1 MNLVSSAK
9 AAFVSA
15 LLAGLLGFVSIHSA
29 SAQEV
34 SEEHLKAARAAVAA
48 SASTTSLDN
57 ILPEIGE
64 KAKQQLITNRPDEA
78 DKISAIVDEATI
90 SLAARRRDLEDEVAR
105 IYANVFSA
113 EELKTIEDFYN
124 SEAGKKLIRETP
136 VIARSMDQAARV
148 WTNGMQRDLSA
159 EVAKRLKEA
168 GLE

>member
-1 MNLVSSAK
+1 MNLFSTARTVCK
-9 AAFVSA
+9 GA
-15 LLAGLLGFVSIHSA
+15 LLAGMLGIAASQGA

-34 SEEHLKAARAAVAA
+34 SEAHLGAARAAVAA

-64 KAKQQLITNRPDEA
+64 RAKQQLITNRPDEA
-78 DKISAIVDEATI
+78 DKISAVVDEATI
-90 SLAARRRDLEDEVAR
+90 ALAARRRDLEDEVAR
-105 IYANVFSA
+105 IYANVFSEA
-113 EELKTIEDFYN
+113 ELKTIEEFYKT
-124 SEAGKKLIRETP
+124 EAGQKLIRETP